1 MNKLRCC
8 VIDDEPLASGLIASY
23 ILKTPFLELAGEYSS
38 PNDATSA
45 ILSGDIDI
53 VFLDINMPQI
63 SGVEFARIIP
73 PSTRVVF
80 TTAYDSYAVE
90 GFRLNALDYLL
101 KPVSYPEF
109 LEAANRALK
118 WKESVD
124 VRQTAVSATVDERF
138 IIVKSEYKLI
148 QIAIDDILYIEG
160 LKDYVRIYTA
170 SRERPVMTLLSMK
183 SIESKLPE
191 PQFMRVHRSLIV
203 NTSRITTI
211 ERNRIVFGESYVPI
225 SDSYRQM
232 FNDFI
237 TARTLDPRNSD

>member
-1 MNKLRCC
+1 MIKLNCC

-23 ILKTPFLELAGEYSS
+23 ILKTPFLTLGGEYPS
-38 PNDATSA
+38 PEEATKP
-45 ILSGDIDI
+45 ILDGEFDV

-101 KPVSYPEF
+101 KPVSYSEF

-118 WKESVD
+118 WKESLEQPQQP
-124 VRQTAVSATVDERF
+124 VREAADYRF
-138 IIVKSEYKLI
+138 IMVKSEYKLI
-148 QIAIDDILYIEG
+148 QIPVDDILYIEG
-160 LKDYVRIYTA
+160 LKDYVKIYTVK
-170 SRERPVMTLLSMK
+170 RDRPLMTLLSMK
-183 SIESKLPE
+183 AIESRLPE
-191 PQFMRVHRSLIV
+191 PQFMRVHRSFIV
-203 NTSRITTI
+203 NTSRIDAV
-211 ERNRIVFGESYVPI
+211 ERNRIVFGNSYIPV
-225 SDSYRQM
+225 SDSYRQS

-237 TARTLDPRNSD
+237 DSRTFPD

>member
-23 ILKTPFLELAGEYSS
+23 ILKTPFLELGGEYSS
-38 PNDATSA
+38 PNDATAA
-45 ILSGDIDI
+45 ILAGEYDV

-73 PSTRVVF
+73 PTTRIVF

-109 LEAANRALK
+109 LEAANRALQ
-118 WKESVD
+118 WKESLAP
-124 VRQTAVSATVDERF
+124 QAPAPAPEAEKF

-148 QIAIDDILYIEG
+148 QIPVDDILYIEG

-191 PQFMRVHRSLIV
+191 PPFMRVHRSFIV
-203 NTSRITTI
+203 NTSRISTI
-211 ERNRIVFGESYVPI
+211 ERNRIVFGNSYVPV
-225 SDSYRQM
+225 SDSYRQA

-237 TARTLDPRNSD
+237 TARTLDGE